1 MQRRLTDQNINLA
14 SLRDALV
21 EFFIKKDFEATK
33 GETEKG
39 FEILAY
45 DSPHYKFEGYADVKI
60 EGEKNDF
67 AVSLEL
73 HKESKRNSPV
83 QSTVLTTMLGGGY
96 FLLKRL
102 KSDEAFLKL
111 EKEFWA
117 NVENTLFSAR
127 DSAAESS

>member
-1 MQRRLTDQNINLA
+1 MQRRLTDQNVNLA
-14 SLRDALV
+14 LFTDALV

-45 DSPHYKFEGYADVKI
+45 DSPHFKLDRYADVTV

-67 AVSLEL
+67 VVSLEL
-73 HKESKRNSPV
+73 CKESERGPPIRSV
-83 QSTVLTTMLGGGY
+83 FLTTMLGGGY

-102 KSDEAFLKL
+102 KSEETFLKL

-117 NVENTLFSAR
+117 YVENTLPSVKGSA
-127 DSAAESS
+127 E